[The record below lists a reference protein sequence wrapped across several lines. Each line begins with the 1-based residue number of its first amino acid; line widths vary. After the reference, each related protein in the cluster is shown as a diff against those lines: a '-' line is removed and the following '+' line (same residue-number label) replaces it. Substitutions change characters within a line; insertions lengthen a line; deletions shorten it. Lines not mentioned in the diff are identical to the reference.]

1 MNENKLKHLEF
12 IQNVITRMNA
22 NSFMIKGWMAT
33 LVSALLAL
41 AAKDAD
47 LRFLIIAF
55 FPIPFFWVL
64 DAYYLSQERQFRGL
78 YNSVRVKAEKEID
91 FSMKASEFAKGDN
104 TWFNTFTSKT
114 LAWFYLPIVALLFL
128 IIAFIK
134 YVPLG
139 KGA

>member
-1 MNENKLKHLEF
+1 MTENKLKHLEF

-64 DAYYLSQERQFRGL
+64 DAYYLSQERQYRDL
-78 YNSVRVKAEKEID
+78 YDSVRVKTEGQID
-91 FSMKASEFAKGDN
+91 FSMNASGFNKDKN
-104 TWFNTFTSKT
+104 TWFNTFRSKT
-114 LAWFYLPIVALLFL
+114 LKWFYGPIAALVCL
-128 IIAFIK
+128 IIVFIK
-134 YVPLG
+134 CMPIG
-139 KGA
+139 KGS